1 MSINLNELKAI
12 LKSVNPRV
20 YRDQAPKNTDYPY
33 IVYSNI
39 SIGKKKASS
48 KLFKL
53 MPLYQVSLFTLGTES
68 DVIPLEKA
76 LSNIPHPDF
85 FGVQGDEN
93 DDTVTNFY
101 TQVRVVEDSEQ

>member
-1 MSINLNELKAI
+1 MSINIEQLRRLLKA
-12 LKSVNPRV
+12 VNTRTF
-20 YRDQAPKNTDYPY
+20 RGKAPPGAPYPY

-39 SIGKKKASS
+39 SIGKKKASG

-53 MPLYQVSLFTLGTES
+53 LPLYQVSLFTSGTEN

-76 LSNIPHPDF
+76 LSEVPHPDF